1 MAGSSCWGWGWG
13 SFEDLEKARRL
24 PSRGS
29 LLSHELPGPRL
40 LVTQQLSMCLCP
52 CCLWTGP
59 SAPVLS
65 IHKLPAS
72 GATDISF
79 PMKGWRATGDWAKV
93 PEDRVTVSK
102 SVFSTGLA
110 GEGPQTAGG
119 ALTGHS
125 GPGV

>member
-1 MAGSSCWGWGWG
+1 M
-13 SFEDLEKARRL
+13 L
-24 PSRGS
+24 
-29 LLSHELPGPRL
+29 
-40 LVTQQLSMCLCP
+40 CLCCP
-52 CCLWTGP
+52 YP
-59 SAPVLS
+59 ASVLS

-110 GEGPQTAGG
+110 GEAWDWDGPAKNQDPRA
-119 ALTGHS
+119 
-125 GPGV
+125 

>member
-1 MAGSSCWGWGWG
+1 MSLS
-13 SFEDLEKARRL
+13 L
-24 PSRGS
+24 P
-29 LLSHELPGPRL
+29 PG
-40 LVTQQLSMCLCP
+40 VCLC
-52 CCLWTGP
+52 CLP
-59 SAPVLS
+59 PAPAPAPAPVLS

-110 GEGPQTAGG
+110 GEGPRGTGG
-119 ALTGHS
+119 EGR
-125 GPGV
+125 V

>member
-1 MAGSSCWGWGWG
+1 M
-13 SFEDLEKARRL
+13 L
-24 PSRGS
+24 
-29 LLSHELPGPRL
+29 
-40 LVTQQLSMCLCP
+40 CLCCP
-52 CCLWTGP
+52 YP
-59 SAPVLS
+59 ASVLS

-110 GEGPQTAGG
+110 GEAREWDEPAMNRGPRAWDSST
-119 ALTGHS
+119 
-125 GPGV
+125 